1 MIGAPQ
7 EVNGMAGLLS
17 TRFSGCVLIASAMLA
32 GMSNAHAATGR
43 IVFSGAVVES
53 TCSTE
58 DAHLGIAISSGPVEG
73 LTSRNLTCGH
83 TATDPGRSYSRAV
96 VSLDAATIADD
107 RLLNYFASY
116 ANVTGDGNRAK
127 VVTRTYD

>member
-7 EVNGMAGLLS
+7 EVNGMAVPLC
-17 TRFSGCVLIASAMLA
+17 TRFSGRVLIASAMLA
-32 GMSNAHAATGR
+32 SMSIAHAETGR

-58 DAHLGIAISSGPVEG
+58 DAHVGIAISSGSVDG
-73 LTSRNLTCGH
+73 LMSRKLTCGH
-83 TATDPGRSYSRAV
+83 TATDPGRSYSRDV
-96 VSLDAATIADD
+96 VSLDAAIIAND

-116 ANVTGDGNRAK
+116 ANVTGDGNWAK